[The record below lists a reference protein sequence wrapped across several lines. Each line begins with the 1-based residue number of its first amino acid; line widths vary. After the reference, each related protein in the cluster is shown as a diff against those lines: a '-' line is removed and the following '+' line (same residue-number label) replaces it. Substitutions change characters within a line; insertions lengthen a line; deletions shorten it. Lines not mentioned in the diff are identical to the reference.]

1 MGVPKI
7 ELHVSRIVHGFAQ
20 NNSYTV
26 LLSEVKGKRKLPI
39 VVGTFEAQ
47 AIAIQLDKLQP
58 PRPLTHDLI
67 KNMLDA
73 FDIFLKE
80 VYIYNILEGVF
91 YARLI
96 CIKDGEEL
104 QIDSRTSDAIAL
116 ALRFDCLIYTNSTI
130 MDIAS
135 ILVEN
140 SAEDSVEDTASTAD
154 NDDNDDN
161 EITEFQLYTN
171 TELENML
178 TEALEHEDYEKA
190 ALIRDEISKRKL

>member
-1 MGVPKI
+1 MGVQKI
-7 ELHVSRIVHGFAQ
+7 ELHVSRIVHSFAQ

-26 LLSEVKGKRKLPI
+26 LLSEVKGKRKLPV

-73 FDIFLKE
+73 FDVFLKE

-96 CIKDGEEL
+96 CVKDGEEL

-135 ILVEN
+135 IIVEN
-140 SAEDSVEDTASTAD
+140 SAEDIEEEVSTTEDI
-154 NDDNDDN
+154 
-161 EITEFQLYTN
+161 EEEMTEFQLYTN
-171 TELENML
+171 VELENMM
-178 TEALEHEDYEKA
+178 TEALENEDYEKA
-190 ALIRDEISKRKL
+190 ALIRDELNKRNR

>member
-1 MGVPKI
+1 MSVQKI
-7 ELHVSRIVHGFAQ
+7 ELQVSRIVHSFAQ

-26 LLSEVKGKRKLPI
+26 LLSEVKAKRKLPI

-96 CIKDGEEL
+96 CIKDGEEV

-116 ALRFDCLIYTNSTI
+116 ALRFNCLIYTNTTI

-135 ILVEN
+135 ITVE
-140 SAEDSVEDTASTAD
+140 SSTDEIADEIVATPEDTED
-154 NDDNDDN
+154 
-161 EITEFQLYTN
+161 EVTEFQLYTN
-171 TELENML
+171 TELEHMMN
-178 TEALEHEDYEKA
+178 ESLENEDYEKA
-190 ALIRDEISKRKL
+190 ALIRDELSKRKL

>member
-1 MGVPKI
+1 MSVQKI
-7 ELHVSRIVHGFAQ
+7 ELQVSRIVHSFAQ

-26 LLSEVKGKRKLPI
+26 LLSEVKAKRKLPI

-96 CIKDGEEL
+96 CIKDGEEV

-116 ALRFDCLIYTNSTI
+116 ALRFNCLIYTNTTI

-135 ILVEN
+135 ITVE
-140 SAEDSVEDTASTAD
+140 SSTDEIVDEIVATPEDTED
-154 NDDNDDN
+154 
-161 EITEFQLYTN
+161 EVTEFQLYTN
-171 TELENML
+171 TELEHMMN
-178 TEALEHEDYEKA
+178 ESLENEDYEKA
-190 ALIRDEISKRKL
+190 ALIRDELSKRKL